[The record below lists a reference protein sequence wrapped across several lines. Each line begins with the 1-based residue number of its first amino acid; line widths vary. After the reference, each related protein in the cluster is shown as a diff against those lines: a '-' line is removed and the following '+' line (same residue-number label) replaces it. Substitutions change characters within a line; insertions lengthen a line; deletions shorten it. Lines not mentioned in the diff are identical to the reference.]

1 MTAPVPVDVSLVII
15 NLNEA
20 RLLQDCLRSIR
31 PATHSLRLQIIVVDN
46 GSKDDSVEVARREW
60 PDATVLAQGTNIGY
74 VRANNRAIPHVTG
87 RYFLYLNNDTLLE
100 PNCLETLVRFM
111 DEHPEAG
118 AISPMILN
126 ADGTDQGTARNF
138 PTPASALFGR
148 RSLFT
153 RVFPNNRWSQRYMVG
168 WQRSGNEPFEVEF
181 LSTACMLMRTADVK
195 RLGGFDEAFRHY
207 WVDAEY
213 CARVRELGLKVY
225 CVPGASMVHFEGQGG
240 STKTFRKRLKSNL
253 AFHLDARLAYMKVYR
268 LDPWDPRCIL
278 ASSLLLGR
286 AVLLTVVQILRPKR
300 AVSSGHTRGPQRSSR
315 PISPVDAIKNNGP
328 G

>member
-1 MTAPVPVDVSLVII
+1 MTAPQPVDVSVVII

-20 RLLQDCLRSIR
+20 CLLQDCLRSIR
-31 PATHSLRLQIIVVDN
+31 PAIASLRLQVIVVDN
-46 GSKDDSVEVARREW
+46 GSKDDSVDVASREW
-60 PDATVLAQGTNIGY
+60 PDATILPQGDNIGY
-74 VRANNRAIPHVTG
+74 VRANNRAIPHVRG
-87 RYFLYLNNDTLLE
+87 RYFLYLNNDTLLN
-100 PNCLETLVRFM
+100 PDCLETLVHFM
-111 DEHPEAG
+111 EDHPEAG

-153 RVFPNNRWSQRYMVG
+153 RVFPNNRWSKRYMVG
-168 WQRSGNEPFEVEF
+168 WQRSGDEPFEVEF
-181 LSTACMLMRTADVK
+181 LSTACMLMRTTDVK

-213 CARVRELGLKVY
+213 CARVRGLGLKVY
-225 CVPGASMVHFEGQGG
+225 CVPGASMIHFEGQGG

-253 AFHLDARLAYMKVYR
+253 AFHMDARLAYMKVYR
-268 LDPWDPRCIL
+268 LGPWNVRCVF

-286 AVLLTVVQILRPKR
+286 ALLLTMLQILRPKR
-300 AVSSGHTRGPQRSSR
+300 AVSSGRTRGPRRTARS
-315 PISPVDAIKNNGP
+315 ISQIDTIKNI
-328 G
+328 